1 MQAPRSEGEM
11 PAVVIRDMYLADLDD
26 VMVIER
32 SSFPTPWS
40 RQSFLAELVDNT
52 FAVYLV
58 LEFVGRIAA
67 YGGMWLILDEAHVTN
82 VAVLPEFRGHGF
94 GEAMMRGLISRAI
107 ERQARRMTLEV
118 ARSNVVAQK
127 LYTKLGFVQLG
138 VRRGYYTKPV
148 EDALIMWRDP
158 LVHEDQGE
166 PPGSG
171 SGAPP
176 A

>member
-1 MQAPRSEGEM
+1 MAVSDQGDPS
-11 PAVVIRDMYLADLDD
+11 PAIVIRDMYLADLDA
-26 VMVIER
+26 VLVIER

-40 RQSFLAELVDNT
+40 RQSFLSELVDNT

-58 LEFVGRIAA
+58 LEFCGRVVA

-94 GEAMMRGLISRAI
+94 GEAMMDGLIARAA

-118 ARSNVVAQK
+118 ARSNRVAQK
-127 LYTKLGFVQLG
+127 LYAKLGFVQLG
-138 VRRGYYTKPV
+138 VRRAYYSNPV

-158 LVHEDQGE
+158 LLTATQDA
-166 PPGSG
+166 PA
-171 SGAPP
+171 APP
-176 A
+176 PE